1 MSRLL
6 RVFLGLVLLAACAL
20 PPGQGTSSQA
30 PAVAKVDWLMASSE
44 RVPAKELLLVTVDL
58 TDPDE
63 LQALGRALQDAHGLI
78 LEAEWPLKT
87 IGIHCLVFRVS
98 AAGTMD
104 AALVQL
110 RADKRVRTAEPM
122 REYRTLALNPTP
134 DYTHLQTA
142 LRDMAV
148 LSGHRIT
155 TGRGVLI
162 GLVDTGVDTG
172 HPELSSQIKLWK
184 DFTGGTAGEIAER
197 HGTAMAGILVARAED
212 GQGITSVAPS
222 AKIMALR
229 GCWEENGLGRCT
241 TFTLA
246 RAINF
251 AILKKVEVL
260 NLSLTGPEDSVLR
273 DLLEE
278 AAKRGIVLV
287 AADDGG
293 TFPASM
299 SAVIGVASRSGNGV
313 ALSAPSADV
322 LSTATGDSYDFYS
335 GSSVASAHIAGI
347 AALLREL
354 RPGSDGADISA
365 ALRRSTAPSAGPA
378 SNGSLNTC
386 IAIQVICSHP
396 DSSGRPPCAA
406 AARCGQG

>member
-1 MSRLL
+1 
-6 RVFLGLVLLAACAL
+6 
-20 PPGQGTSSQA
+20 
-30 PAVAKVDWLMASSE
+30 
-44 RVPAKELLLVTVDL
+44 
-58 TDPDE
+58 
-63 LQALGRALQDAHGLI
+63 
-78 LEAEWPLKT
+78 
-87 IGIHCLVFRVS
+87 
-98 AAGTMD
+98 MD

-134 DYTHLQTA
+134 DYTQLQTA

-148 LSGHRIT
+148 LSGRRIT
-155 TGRGVLI
+155 MGRGVLI

-184 DFTGGTAGEIAER
+184 DFTGGTAGEIAEL

-212 GQGITSVAPS
+212 SQGITGVAPS

-229 GCWEENGLGRCT
+229 VCWEDNGLGRCT

-251 AILKKVEVL
+251 AILKKVDVL

-354 RPGSDGADISA
+354 RPGSDGA
-365 ALRRSTAPSAGPA
+365 
-378 SNGSLNTC
+378 N
-386 IAIQVICSHP
+386 V
-396 DSSGRPPCAA
+396 
-406 AARCGQG
+406 